1 VLWKAYIDFEIGEG
15 QRARTRELYNRLL
28 TRTGHVKVWLSYAQ
42 FEGTPLVL
50 LRADADDLSDEERCT
65 CCGLPP
71 ASTLLTSYSCSHL
84 LPNN

>member
-1 VLWKAYIDFEIGEG
+1 MTAQVLWKAYIDFEIGEG

-50 LRADADDLSDEERCT
+50 LRSDAEDLSDEERCA
-65 CCGLPP
+65 CSGLPP
-71 ASTLLTSYSCSHL
+71 ACCSRRAPH
-84 LPNN
+84 

>member
-1 VLWKAYIDFEIGEG
+1 MQVLWKAYIDFEIGEG

-50 LRADADDLSDEERCT
+50 LRADADDPSDEERCT
-65 CCGLPP
+65 CSDLILCTVLWNISL
-71 ASTLLTSYSCSHL
+71 AHQL
-84 LPNN
+84 

>member
-1 VLWKAYIDFEIGEG
+1 MQVLWKAYIDFEIGEG

-50 LRADADDLSDEERCT
+50 LRADADDLSDEERCVYA
-65 CCGLPP
+65 GLFF
-71 ASTLLTSYSCSHL
+71 ACTVTLMHMSCAGV
-84 LPNN
+84 